1 MFSWLTYELQ
11 TTFYALIIPVDETI
25 PFKIDDVVYAVKNI
39 LFMNYIVL
47 LSRTVKI
54 GTTNNRS
61 APLSGPLFF
70 QYFVFCLKTSFHT
83 H

>member
-11 TTFYALIIPVDETI
+11 ATFYAFIIPVDDTI

-54 GTTNNRS
+54 GSTNNRS

-70 QYFVFCLKTSFHT
+70 NILFFA
-83 H
+83 

>member
-1 MFSWLTYELQ
+1 MQKTRILQAHWYRQTRMFSWLTYELQ
-11 TTFYALIIPVDETI
+11 MAFYAFIIPFDETI
-25 PFKIDDVVYAVKNI
+25 PFKIDDVVYAVKNV

-61 APLSGPLFF
+61 AP
-70 QYFVFCLKTSFHT
+70 
-83 H
+83 